1 MTNSDPTG
9 LGISR
14 RRCGTLTVS
23 GGAMTVE
30 QRAVDTI
37 RVLSMDAIQKA
48 NSGHPGMPMG
58 MADIG
63 FVIWSKFLNVDPV
76 EPTWRDRDRFIVSNG
91 HGSMLLYSLLH
102 LSGFPISMDDIEHF
116 RQWGSE
122 TAGHPEYAPELG
134 IETTT
139 GPLGQGFSTAVGMA
153 IAEEHLRCVH
163 GADLTDHHTFVLC
176 GDGDLMEGITSE
188 AASLAGHLGLGRMI
202 VYYDDN
208 SITIDGSTDLTFT
221 EDVPARFASYGWQTI
236 TVDGHDREAIEAATR
251 EAMADEHRPTLIDCK
266 THIGFGAPTKVD
278 TAAAHGSP
286 LGDGEIAAAKAAM
299 GWDLPPFTVPDEVY
313 EVFARSMERGTQ
325 AHAAWRERIEAAR
338 ANDQQRFD
346 AWSGVWEPDLVS
358 LQAPDVEPGSK
369 IATRK
374 LSEAVIQQLAAER
387 SDVIGGSAD
396 LAPSNNTVIAAS
408 TNFSRDDRRGR
419 NMRYGIREHAM
430 GAAVNGMTQHGGVRG
445 FGATFLM
452 FSDYMRPS
460 VRLAA
465 LMGVPSIFVWTHDSI
480 FLGEDGPTHQPIE
493 HIASLRLI
501 PGLNVH
507 RPSDPTETAAAWQA
521 SINRT
526 DGPSAIILTRQGLPV
541 PQNAPE
547 MSAVERGG
555 YVRIDGTDA
564 VIVATGSEVPLAEG
578 VASLLK
584 ERGISVRVVSMP
596 CVEIFNDQDE
606 AYRQDVLGTVLPVF
620 TLEAGTTQTWES
632 VAAHGGIAIGID
644 HFGASAPASVLAEQY
659 GFTPEAVAEKVA
671 TRLEEQAT

>member
-1 MTNSDPTG
+1 
-9 LGISR
+9 
-14 RRCGTLTVS
+14 
-23 GGAMTVE
+23 MTVE

-63 FVIWSKFLNVDPV
+63 FVIWSKFLNVDPAA
-76 EPTWRDRDRFIVSNG
+76 PTWRDRDRFIVSNG

-102 LSGFPISMDDIEHF
+102 LSGFPISMDEIEHF

-122 TAGHPEYAPELG
+122 TAGHPEYAPQLG

-153 IAEEHLRCVH
+153 IAEEHLRAVH
-163 GADLTDHHTFVLC
+163 GPDLTDHHTFVLC

-188 AASLAGHLGLGRMI
+188 AASLAGHLGLGRI
-202 VYYDDN
+202 VVYYDDN
-208 SITIDGSTDLTFT
+208 SITIDGSTDLAFT
-221 EDVPARFASYGWQTI
+221 EDVPARFDAYGWQTI

-251 EAMADEHRPTLIDCK
+251 EAMADEHRPTLISCK

-286 LGDGEIAAAKAAM
+286 LGDGEIAAAKATM

-325 AHAAWRERIEAAR
+325 AHARWRERVETVR
-338 ANDQQRFD
+338 ADDPRRFD
-346 AWSGVWEPDLVS
+346 AWTGVWEPDLAS

-374 LSEAVIQQLAAER
+374 LSEAVIQQLAAQR
-387 SDVIGGSAD
+387 PDVIGGSAD

-408 TNFSRDDRRGR
+408 TNFSKDDRRGR

-465 LMGVPSIFVWTHDSI
+465 LMGAPSIFVWTHDSI

-501 PGLNVH
+501 PGLYVH
-507 RPSDPTETAAAWQA
+507 RPADPTETAVAWQT

-541 PQNAPE
+541 PQDAPE
-547 MSAVERGG
+547 MSTVERGG
-555 YVRIDGTDA
+555 YVRVDGSDC
-564 VIVATGSEVPLAEG
+564 VVVATGSEVPLAEG
-578 VASLLK
+578 AASLLG
-584 ERGISVRVVSMP
+584 ERGISARVVSMP

-606 AYRQDVLGTVLPVF
+606 AYRYEVLGTALPVF

-632 VAAHGGIAIGID
+632 IAVRGGIAIGID

-659 GFTPEAVAEKVA
+659 GFTAEAVARKIA
-671 TRLEEQAT
+671 TQLEGQAT